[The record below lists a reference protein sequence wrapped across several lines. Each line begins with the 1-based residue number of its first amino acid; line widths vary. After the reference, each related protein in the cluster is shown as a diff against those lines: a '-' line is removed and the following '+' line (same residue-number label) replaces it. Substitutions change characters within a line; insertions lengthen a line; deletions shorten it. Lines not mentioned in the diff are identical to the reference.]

1 MLLLHEKLSFVIN
14 NIDDNSLTI
23 TDENS
28 TTTYTKI
35 NYSHK

>member
-1 MLLLHEKLSFVIN
+1 MELNEFKEKF
-14 NIDDNSLTI
+14 NSISL